1 LKRLP
6 VSILLIAVLWLCA
19 LPVGAFSD
27 TEGHWA
33 VSQIERWTEAGVVAG
48 YNNEFRPDDPITRG
62 EAAVILDALMGY
74 SAVANRNYSDLP
86 ENAFYTEAV
95 LRLNH
100 AGAMAGYPD
109 GTIHPT
115 SLITRQEAVVMMAS
129 ALKIPT
135 REYQPLTY
143 LDVDEISGFALPT
156 VATFTQAGYLA
167 GSPDHTFRPTVP
179 MTRAE
184 FVTVLNQII
193 AQLVPTETVVGTGTM
208 LLINEPDAVVSN
220 TEADTILIASGV
232 GNGTVTL
239 DNVTAETVHVL
250 GGGPNSVVITG
261 NSKIQSIYVA
271 RQDGQTRVL
280 ITEGA
285 QVDVTYVDDGK
296 NGVILSGKFQSVQ
309 ITSEDAQVTLN
320 NARIDV
326 VTISGSG
333 VDVTVDAGSSVKT
346 LFVSETATNAQV
358 HSQGSIAAVQIENS
372 SATVVTPEPDPG
384 GSTGGGSSS
393 GGNDGDDDGSGG
405 VIQTVFNVRITILGR
420 GSIFAET
427 VQSPDPDPEPE
438 PEPDPDLDPERYGYP
453 LRVTISGGQGTVL
466 AEKVQDESVPEEPD
480 DTEYILT
487 IEIEGEGT
495 VTVQGGY

>member
-1 LKRLP
+1 M
-6 VSILLIAVLWLCA
+6 CA

-27 TEGHWA
+27 TGDHWA
-33 VSQIERWTEAGVVAG
+33 ASQIDRWTKTGVITG
-48 YNNEFRPDDPITRG
+48 YNNKFRPDDPITRG

-74 SAVANRNYSDLP
+74 PVAADQNYPDLQTD
-86 ENAFYTEAV
+86 AFYTEAI
-95 LRLNH
+95 LHLNH
-100 AGAMAGYPD
+100 AGAISGYPD

-115 SLITRQEAVVMMAS
+115 SLITRQEAVVMMAA

-135 REYQPLTY
+135 SEYGPLTY
-143 LDVDEISGFALPT
+143 RDVDEISDFALPT
-156 VATFTQAGYLA
+156 VAAFTQAGYLA
-167 GSPDHTFRPTVP
+167 GGPDHTFRPTAP

-193 AQLVPTETVVGTGTM
+193 AQLVPKETVSGTGTM
-208 LLINEPDAVVSN
+208 LLVNEPDAVVSN
-220 TEADTILIASGV
+220 TEADTILIAPGV
-232 GNGTVTL
+232 GSGTVTL

-280 ITEGA
+280 VTEGA

-296 NGVILSGKFQSVQ
+296 NGVILSGTFQSVQ
-309 ITSEDAQVTLN
+309 ITSVDAQVTLN

-333 VDVTVDAGSSVKT
+333 TDLTVDAGSSVKT
-346 LFVSETATNAQV
+346 LFVSETATDAQV
-358 HSQGSIAAVQIENS
+358 HSQGSIAAVQVENS
-372 SATVVTPEPDPG
+372 SATVVTPEPNPG
-384 GSTGGGSSS
+384 GSAGGGSAS
-393 GGNDGDDDGSGG
+393 GGNDEDSDDNGSGG
-405 VIQTVFNVRITILGR
+405 VTQTVFNVRITILGK
-420 GSIFAET
+420 GSILAEA
-427 VQSPDPDPEPE
+427 VQPPEPNPEPE

-466 AEKVQDESVPEEPD
+466 AEEFQEEPAPEEPD
-480 DTEYILT
+480 NTEYILT